1 MEKRKPLPY
10 KKGDLVSHTVFGE
23 GVIMKMDGGMA
34 EIAFE
39 YPHGIKKIMLAV
51 PALSKVK

>member
-23 GVIMKMDGGMA
+23 GVIMKVDGGMA
-34 EIAFE
+34 EIAFD
-39 YPHGIKKIMLAV
+39 YPHGVKKIMLAV